1 MGLFSVVLVVAVV
14 FGLCYLVDKGFT
26 KIFRGTVQH
35 QSGKSVRLS
44 KRYGSIGIVMFAL
57 GVAAA
62 FMGGNDSDW
71 ALLVGGCILVLG
83 GIALVVYYMSFGVYY
98 DEDSFVYSSFG
109 KSSVTYYF
117 KNIRTQQLYLASG
130 NVVVE
135 LHMADGSHF
144 QIHTG
149 MTGMGAFMDHAFRA
163 WLEQTGRTQEDC
175 QWYDPD
181 NSCWFP
187 PYEG

>member
-1 MGLFSVVLVVAVV
+1 MGFVSIILVIAVV

-26 KIFRGTVQH
+26 KVFRGTVQH

-44 KRYGSIGIVMFAL
+44 KRYGSIGTVMFAL
-57 GVAAA
+57 GVAAI
-62 FMGGNDSDW
+62 FMGINAADW
-71 ALLVGGCILVLG
+71 VLMGGGIIVVLL

-98 DEDSFVYSSFG
+98 DEDSFVLSSFG
-109 KSSVTYYF
+109 KSSTICYF
-117 KNIRTQQLYLASG
+117 KDIKSQQLYTASG
-130 NVVVE
+130 NIVVE
-135 LHMADGSHF
+135 LHMRDGSHF
-144 QIHTG
+144 QVHTG
-149 MTGMGAFMDHAFRA
+149 MTGMYAFMDHAFAA
-163 WLEQTGRTQEDC
+163 WLQQTGRKQEDC

>member
-1 MGLFSVVLVVAVV
+1 MGIATMILVIAVV

-26 KIFRGTVQH
+26 KVFRGKVQH

-44 KRYGSIGIVMFAL
+44 KRYGSIGIIMFAF
-57 GVAAA
+57 GTAAV
-62 FMGGNDSDW
+62 FMGTNNAEWVLAGGA
-71 ALLVGGCILVLG
+71 ALLVLG
-83 GIALVVYYMSFGVYY
+83 GIALVTYYMSFGIYY
-98 DEDSFVYSSFG
+98 DEDSFIFSQFG
-109 KSSVTYYF
+109 KASVTRYF
-117 KNIRTQQLYLASG
+117 KDIRSQQLYLASG

-149 MTGMGAFMDHAFRA
+149 MTGMYPFMDHAFQV
-163 WLEQTGRTQEDC
+163 WLESSGRTLEECD
-175 QWYDPD
+175 WYDLD